1 MRRLGITYLMYD
13 YPVHKS
19 PIIFLSFGY
28 RTAVFIYARISFLN
42 KLKQVVIY
50 DAEWDTWVLELA
62 HWEGV

>member
-1 MRRLGITYLMYD
+1 MRRLGITALMCD

-28 RTAVFIYARISFLN
+28 RNAVFIYARLSFFN

-50 DAEWDTWVLELA
+50 DAKWDT
-62 HWEGV
+62 

>member
-1 MRRLGITYLMYD
+1 MRRLGITALIYD

-28 RTAVFIYARISFLN
+28 RTAVFIYARLSFLN

-50 DAEWDTWVLELA
+50 DAEWDT
-62 HWEGV
+62 